1 MLCLSAIAK
10 SLAKTYNPI
19 IQKMRNYL
27 SHKATVFLIGVV
39 SLFIIG
45 MGLLV
50 WQIRCFAT
58 QTATQIAVLGA
69 QIRPSSEECDTLIDA
84 IPFVAD
90 KPGRYCLAS
99 SLDAS
104 ESEHDAITIESDDVT
119 IDGRGYTITGSTE
132 PATLTRGILAID
144 QNRLTIKNVRLF
156 GFRSAIVIGTTDK
169 IIPESTMYS
178 SDRKSRDIVIREVRA
193 DNPTFQ
199 GVHVRADNFKI
210 HDCSV
215 SGVGPST
222 YVKNAFA
229 TGIYGKGNGC
239 SIEDNLVMLG
249 EPTGTGE
256 NVGIALYYGAG
267 CRVEGNTITFD
278 RLPEFGRNY
287 GIWTRPSGG
296 SLPLVANNFISGSH
310 FALGPHGMFYNN
322 KSANTICSMFT
333 KRPSS
338 ADTLQDLG
346 KNESF
351 SSPGNPRPGDVVC
364 YADPEAAIERFRSN
378 PSPDA
383 AYAVATAYG
392 ETDPIG
398 RQAEMLAWI
407 FVAARMHHSGAVKI
421 AEEPEDHYPPAIVKR
436 AKKLVPSLL
445 PN

>member
-1 MLCLSAIAK
+1 
-10 SLAKTYNPI
+10 
-19 IQKMRNYL
+19 MRNYL
-27 SHKATVFLIGVV
+27 SHKTTVFLIGVV

-50 WQIRCFAT
+50 WQIRCFET

-90 KPGRYCLAS
+90 KPGHYCLAS

-119 IDGRGYTITGSTE
+119 IDGRGYTITGSTD

-156 GFRSAIVIGTTDK
+156 GFRSAIVIGTNDK

-199 GVHVRADNFKI
+199 GIHVRADNFKI

-222 YVKNAFA
+222 RVKNAFA
-229 TGIYGKGNGC
+229 TAIYGEGNGC
-239 SIEDNLVMLG
+239 CIEDNLAMLG
-249 EPTGTGE
+249 EPIGTGE

-267 CRVEGNTITFD
+267 CRIEGNTIMFD

-287 GIWTRPSGG
+287 GIWTKPSGG
-296 SLPLVANNFISGSH
+296 SLPFVANNLISGSH
-310 FALGPHGMFYNN
+310 FALGPHGLFYNN
-322 KSANTICSMFT
+322 KSANTVCSIFA
-333 KRPSS
+333 KRPSNTD
-338 ADTLQDLG
+338 ALQDLG

-351 SSPGNPRPGDVVC
+351 SSPGNPRPGDVMC

-383 AYAVATAYG
+383 AYAVATAYS
-392 ETDPIG
+392 ETDPVG
-398 RQAEMLAWI
+398 RQAEILAWI
-407 FVAARMHHSGAVKI
+407 FVAARMHHSGAAKI
-421 AEEPEDHYPPAIVKR
+421 AEAPEQHSYSPTDVER